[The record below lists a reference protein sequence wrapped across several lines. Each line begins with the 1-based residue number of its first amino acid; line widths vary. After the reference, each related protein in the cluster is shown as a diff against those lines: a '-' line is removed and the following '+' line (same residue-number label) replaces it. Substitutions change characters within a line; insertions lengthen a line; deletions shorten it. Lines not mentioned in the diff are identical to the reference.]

1 MNCEGFTV
9 SGSLIAGKKTLSN
22 HAELDGGG
30 LQNLQNPASLPRWLH
45 VFFTMGSWPTRKS
58 RNDKNNNDARIFF
71 FFFSHSSSRRGT
83 NINKE
88 ETCRVEQKIHCD
100 RG

>member
-58 RNDKNNNDARIFF
+58 RNDKNNNDAK
-71 FFFSHSSSRRGT
+71 FFSLFKSTRDEYQQRRD
-83 NINKE
+83 
-88 ETCRVEQKIHCD
+88 V
-100 RG
+100 